1 MKKIIVGADDS
12 VCPLCKKVL
21 TICLLLVVTISTK
34 NIYAEETNNISNDEI
49 INQQQQELGI
59 SDFINKAN
67 EYTKNTL
74 EEIDIKEIFNSA
86 ITGRIGN
93 TNIFNNILNIFGK
106 EFKSIISTI
115 RYSTYNNYNT

>member
-1 MKKIIVGADDS
+1 MKKIIVGADGS
-12 VCPLCKKVL
+12 VCLLCKKVL
-21 TICLLLVVTISTK
+21 TICLLLVVTIFTK
-34 NIYAEETNNISNDEI
+34 ITYAEETNNISNDDI
-49 INQQQQELGI
+49 IKQQQQELGI

-74 EEIDIKEIFNSA
+74 KGIDIKEIFNSA

-106 EFKSIISTI
+106 EFKSTISTI
-115 RYSTYNNYNT
+115 RNSTYNNYNT